1 MTITNRDIKQWEPL
15 VNKIAGKYM
24 GVFRD
29 RTDID
34 YDDILQFG
42 RIGLM
47 RALENYKESNG
58 SFINYAS
65 KAIARTILRGID
77 RTSSDDDNLE
87 LDCDIEDSKTIDKLD
102 NRIDFQI
109 ALDNLKASD
118 YIKSILKLRYNG
130 FSCPDIAKMLGKSYQ
145 NIHGIITRYK
155 DKLM

>member
-77 RTSSDDDNLE
+77 QTSSDDDNLE
-87 LDCDIEDSKTIDKLD
+87 LDCDIEDSKTIDELD
-102 NRIDFQI
+102 NKIDFNRV
-109 ALDNLKASD
+109 LDKLKINDSTRT
-118 YIKSILKLRYNG
+118 ILKLRYDG
-130 FSCPDIAKMLGKSYQ
+130 YSCPDIAKMLGRNTKSIYS
-145 NIHGIITRYK
+145 IIDRHK
-155 DKLM
+155 GKFM